1 MRLGSVLVSVGL
13 LLASSVGAQ
22 FKEGKQLIEKM
33 CGCYEVSFQYAETFA
48 ADTSYKFHAREKTKA
63 LEWVTPAYEGN
74 TIVLQHILVIN
85 DSTIIKHW
93 RQDWE
98 YEAKE
103 ALTFVGNKEW
113 RKTAVSSPKK
123 TWTQTVW
130 EVDDAPRYQG
140 TSTWV
145 TTPQQTFWYNVTDAP
160 LPRREYTKRND
171 YQILRRGNKIYMN
184 ETGWVHEQDNE
195 KIRTTGNIRETIA
208 HEKGLND
215 YKKISDSKCAQAQVW
230 WQQNAPFW
238 KTVRQQWMQKIKAG
252 NGVKLQPKVEGK
264 RMDEY
269 FTTHWKLWQQGKA
282 TAANTQEAIGK
293 TIDLF
298 LQETPSSSIT
308 AQAR

>member
-1 MRLGSVLVSVGL
+1 MRLVSV
-13 LLASSVGAQ
+13 LASLSVLTVGTVQAQ
-22 FKEGKQLIEKM
+22 FKEGKKLIEKM
-33 CGCYEVSFQYAETFA
+33 CGCYEVNFQYAETFSS
-48 ADTSYKFHAREKTKA
+48 DTSYKFHAREKTKA
-63 LEWVTPAYEGN
+63 LEWVTPSYEGN
-74 TIVLQHILVIN
+74 TIILQHILLIN

-98 YEAKE
+98 FEAKQV
-103 ALTFVGNKEW
+103 LTYTGNKEW
-113 RKTAVSSPKK
+113 RKTAVINPKK

-195 KIRTTGNIRETIA
+195 KIRTIGTNRETIA
-208 HEKGLND
+208 LEKGFNE
-215 YKKISDSKCAQAQVW
+215 YKKVSDSKCAPAQVW
-230 WQQNAPFW
+230 WQQNATFW
-238 KTVRQQWMQKIKAG
+238 NTVRQQWMQKINAT
-252 NGVKLQPKVEGK
+252 NLVKLQPKVQGK
-264 RMDEY
+264 RMDEH
-269 FTTHWKLWQQGKA
+269 FTTHWKQWQQGKA
-282 TAANTQEAIGK
+282 SAAITQDAIGK

-298 LQETPSSSIT
+298 LQETPSASVGT
-308 AQAR
+308 QTK